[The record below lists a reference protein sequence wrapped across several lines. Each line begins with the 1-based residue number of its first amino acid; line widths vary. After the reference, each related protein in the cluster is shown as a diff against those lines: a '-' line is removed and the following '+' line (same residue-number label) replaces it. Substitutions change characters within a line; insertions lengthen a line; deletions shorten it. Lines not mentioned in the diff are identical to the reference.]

1 MGFTLL
7 ATLGVVNA
15 VAGNGACA
23 IHDVELATL
32 GETGEFVSLYLLPL
46 ALTEAQQAGIQH
58 GAIDDKS
65 VETYFWVDE
74 DSDLTDEDAVDR
86 AQEMVAMMHVDDVK
100 KGVFT
105 S

>member
-1 MGFTLL
+1 MGFTL
-7 ATLGVVNA
+7 
-15 VAGNGACA
+15 
-23 IHDVELATL
+23 LATL

-46 ALTEAQQAGIQH
+46 ALTEAQQAEVQH

>member
-7 ATLGVVNA
+7 ATL
-15 VAGNGACA
+15 
-23 IHDVELATL
+23 DEY
-32 GETGEFVSLYLLPL
+32 GEFVSQFVLPV
-46 ALTEAQQAGIQH
+46 ALTEAQQAEIRH
-58 GAIDDKS
+58 GAIDYAGS

-74 DSDLTDEDAVDR
+74 DAEATDADALDT

-105 S
+105 T